1 MSEYVPRPPEV
12 KKPRP
17 TKPQPRWGTE
27 QWIKEEQ
34 ESKQSVKRYFMDTVG
49 PYDPNALNTVKLSI
63 NPKSGLLEN
72 ITPEDQRPI
81 EDTTG
86 LFQKKDS
93 MGLTASSPKKQTDF
107 LQLVPTEPEAEKPEL
122 KGRQP
127 QKITPSWHSD
137 PEQIMEIAADP
148 YKRKRALGSDAQHE
162 AMLHRR
168 ALRKEL
174 GLPEK
179 APPWK
184 ETLQRF
190 HAFTEEDKNILRG
203 MGYHPE
209 RVRNPYS
216 MTVECMLRD
225 LQQYRESTR
234 S

>member
-1 MSEYVPRPPEV
+1 
-12 KKPRP
+12 
-17 TKPQPRWGTE
+17 
-27 QWIKEEQ
+27 
-34 ESKQSVKRYFMDTVG
+34 MDTVG

-93 MGLTASSPKKQTDF
+93 MELTSSFPKNPEKQTDF
-107 LQLVPTEPEAEKPEL
+107 LQLVPTKPEAGKSTL
-122 KGRQP
+122 KSRQS
-127 QKITPSWHSD
+127 QKITPAWHSD
-137 PEQIMEIAADP
+137 PEQIMEIATDP
-148 YKRKRALGSDAQHE
+148 YKRKRALGSDAGHE
-162 AMLHRR
+162 TTLRRR
-168 ALRKEL
+168 ALRKKL

-184 ETLQRF
+184 ETLQKF
-190 HAFTEEDKNILRG
+190 HSLTEKDKDILRE

-209 RVRNPYS
+209 RVKNPYS
-216 MTVECMLRD
+216 ITVECMLRD
-225 LQQYRESTR
+225 LQRHRESTR